1 MNKEVLWLRDT
12 LPSSY
17 MQLAQLGVKFG
28 LICIQ
33 KDIPVADIADYF
45 KVSRMTVYNW
55 FKGVTAMPEKHEGA
69 VAKLS
74 GWIT

>member
-1 MNKEVLWLRDT
+1 MAT
-12 LPSSY
+12 GYSSKFIH
-17 MQLAQLGVKFG
+17 AVSTADKVKLGVKFG

-33 KDIPVADIADYF
+33 KDIPVTDIADYF

-55 FKGVTAMPEKHEGA
+55 FKGVTAMPKKHEGA

-74 GWIT
+74 GWII

>member
-1 MNKEVLWLRDT
+1 MAMGY
-12 LPSSY
+12 SSNFVH
-17 MQLAQLGVKFG
+17 AVSTADKAKLGVKFG

-33 KDIPVADIADYF
+33 KDIPVADIAEYF

-55 FKGVTAMPEKHEGA
+55 FKGITAMPEKHEGA

>member
-1 MNKEVLWLRDT
+1 MAT
-12 LPSSY
+12 GYSSKFIH
-17 MQLAQLGVKFG
+17 AVSTADKVKLGVKFG

>member
-1 MNKEVLWLRDT
+1 MAT
-12 LPSSY
+12 GYSSKFIH
-17 MQLAQLGVKFG
+17 AVSTADKVKLGVKFG

-55 FKGVTAMPEKHEGA
+55 FKSVTAMPEKHEGA